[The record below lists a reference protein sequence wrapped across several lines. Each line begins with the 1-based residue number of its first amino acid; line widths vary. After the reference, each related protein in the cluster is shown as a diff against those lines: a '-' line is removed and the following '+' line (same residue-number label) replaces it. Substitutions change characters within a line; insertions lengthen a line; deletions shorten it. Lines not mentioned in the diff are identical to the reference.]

1 MLEGLLG
8 RKIGMTQVF
17 NDQGEI
23 VPVTVIQAGPCVVL
37 GKKMMVKD
45 AYNAIQL
52 GFGQKKEK
60 NLNKCQKGFYAKA
73 NLKPVEIIKE
83 FKTDD
88 VETYNVGQEIK
99 LDIFQVGDYVDVTG
113 TTKGK
118 GYAGVIKRCGYS
130 GGRATHG
137 SMFHRKPGSIGAS
150 SYPSRVLKGLGLPG
164 QMGNTQAT
172 TIKLEIVDIDPVNNL
187 MLIKG
192 AVPGNNKGL
201 VIISRTTKALKHKKV
216 VVKVKGAGDQK
227 LVKKPSKKKLV

>member
-17 NDQGEI
+17 DGQGAI
-23 VPVTVIQAGPCVVL
+23 VPVTVVQAGPCVVL

-52 GFGQKKEK
+52 GFGQKREK
-60 NLNKCQKGFYAKA
+60 NLNKCRKGFYAKA

-83 FKTDD
+83 FKTDAVD
-88 VETYNVGQEIK
+88 TYNVGQEIK

-113 TTKGK
+113 ISKGK
-118 GYAGVIKRCGYS
+118 GYAGVIKRCGYT
-130 GGRATHG
+130 GGRSTHG

-150 SYPSRVLKGLGLPG
+150 SFPSRVLKGLGLPG
-164 QMGNTQAT
+164 QMGNVQRT
-172 TIKLEIVDIDPVNNL
+172 TIKLEIVDIDPANNII
-187 MLIKG
+187 LIKG
-192 AVPGNNKGL
+192 ALPGNNKGL
-201 VIISRTTKALKHKKV
+201 VMIKKTTKALKHKKA
-216 VVKVKGAGDQK
+216 VVKAKSTDQK

>member
-1 MLEGLLG
+1 
-8 RKIGMTQVF
+8 
-17 NDQGEI
+17 
-23 VPVTVIQAGPCVVL
+23 
-37 GKKMMVKD
+37 MMVKD

-52 GFGQKKEK
+52 GFGQRKEK
-60 NLNKCQKGFYAKA
+60 NQNKCQKGFYAKA

-88 VETYNVGQEIK
+88 VEKYNVGQEIK

-118 GYAGVIKRCGYS
+118 GYAGVIKRCGYT

-150 SYPSRVLKGLGLPG
+150 SFPSRVLKGLGLPG
-164 QMGNTQAT
+164 QLGNTQAT
-172 TIKLEIVDIDPVNNL
+172 TIKLEVVNIDPVNNL
-187 MLIKG
+187 LLIKG

-201 VIISRTTKALKHKKV
+201 VIISKTTKALKHKKV
-216 VVKVKGAGDQK
+216 VVKTKGGVEQK

>member
-17 NDQGEI
+17 DGQGEI
-23 VPVTVIQAGPCVVL
+23 VPVTVVQAGPCIVL
-37 GKKMMVKD
+37 GKKLMVKD
-45 AYNAIQL
+45 AYNAVQL
-52 GFGQKKEK
+52 GFGSRKEK
-60 NLNKCQKGFYAKA
+60 NLNKCRKGFYAKA

-83 FKTDD
+83 FKTDAVD
-88 VETYNVGQEIK
+88 TYNVGQEIK

-113 TTKGK
+113 ISKGK

-130 GGRATHG
+130 GGRSSHG

-150 SYPSRVLKGLGLPG
+150 SFPSRVLKGLGLPG
-164 QMGNTQAT
+164 QMGNVQRT
-172 TIKLEIVDIDPVNNL
+172 TIKLEIVDIDPANNL

-192 AVPGNNKGL
+192 AIPGNNKGL
-201 VIISRTTKALKHKKV
+201 VMINRTAKAEKRKKI
-216 VVKVKGAGDQK
+216 VVKAKSTDQK

>member
-17 NDQGEI
+17 DGQGAI
-23 VPVTVIQAGPCVVL
+23 VPVTVVQAGPCVVL

-60 NLNKCQKGFYAKA
+60 NLNKCRKGFYTKA

-83 FKTDD
+83 FKTDAVD
-88 VETYNVGQEIK
+88 TYNVGQEIK
-99 LDIFQVGDYVDVTG
+99 LDIFQIGDYVDVTG
-113 TTKGK
+113 ISKGK
-118 GYAGVIKRCGYS
+118 GYAGVIKRCGYT
-130 GGRATHG
+130 GGRSTHG

-150 SYPSRVLKGLGLPG
+150 SFPSRVLKGLGLPG
-164 QMGNTQAT
+164 QMGNVQRT
-172 TIKLEIVDIDPVNNL
+172 TIKLEIVDIDLANNII
-187 MLIKG
+187 LIKG
-192 AVPGNNKGL
+192 AIPGNNKGL
-201 VIISRTTKALKHKKV
+201 IMIKKTTKALKHKKV
-216 VVKVKGAGDQK
+216 VAKAKSTDQK

>member
-17 NDQGEI
+17 DSQGGI
-23 VPVTVIQAGPCVVL
+23 VPVTVVQAGPCVVL

-52 GFGQKKEK
+52 GFGQKREK
-60 NLNKCQKGFYAKA
+60 NLNKCRKGFYAKA
-73 NLKPVEIIKE
+73 NQKPVEIIKE
-83 FKTDD
+83 FKTDAVD
-88 VETYNVGQEIK
+88 TYNVGQEIK

-113 TTKGK
+113 ISKGK
-118 GYAGVIKRCGYS
+118 GYAGVIKRCGYT
-130 GGRATHG
+130 GGRSTHG

-150 SYPSRVLKGLGLPG
+150 SFPSRVLKGLGLPG
-164 QMGNTQAT
+164 QMGNVQRT
-172 TIKLEIVDIDPVNNL
+172 TIKLEIVDIDSANNL

-192 AVPGNNKGL
+192 AIPGNNKGL
-201 VIISRTTKALKHKKV
+201 VMIKKTTKALKHKKE
-216 VVKVKGAGDQK
+216 VVKAKSTDQK

>member
-1 MLEGLLG
+1 MLDGLLG
-8 RKIGMTQVF
+8 RKIGMTQIF
-17 NDQGEI
+17 TDSGEI
-23 VPVTVIQAGPCVVL
+23 VPVTVVQAGPCVVL

-45 AYNAIQL
+45 GYNAMEL
-52 GFGQKKEK
+52 GFGQKREK

-73 NLKPVEIIKE
+73 NIKPVELIKE
-83 FKTDD
+83 FRTDD
-88 VETYNVGQEIK
+88 VETYTVGQEIK

-150 SYPSRVLKGLGLPG
+150 SFPSRVLKGLGLPG

-172 TIKLEIVDIDPVNNL
+172 AIKLEIVNIDPENNL
-187 MLIKG
+187 LLIKG

-201 VIISRTTKALKHKKV
+201 VIISKTSKAKKHKKV
-216 VVKVKGAGDQK
+216 IVKVKGTGDQK
-227 LVKKPSKKKLV
+227 LGKKPTKKKAV